1 MKHEHCIIEAL
12 LFVSQKPLPSTRI
25 AEILRVDTKEATRL
39 IEEYTAIL
47 MAKNSAI
54 QVIKDPDGYKLGTR
68 REYAPYVELLVT
80 PKETKLSYQSLE
92 TLSIIAIRQPITKQE
107 IEKIRGIGSDGIIN
121 ALHTKGLIKIVG
133 MKKIAGNPKL
143 FGISKDFFKYFGI
156 RSMGEFKTFLKS
168 IEADTSK
175 IDALL
180 AEEPGADANVLF
192 EDPNQESFDFDSE
205 KGAAGKAETEMEKAD
220 RILTEGEAAVDVV
233 ADVAAAESEA
243 AGTSIDG
250 ASPDGVPALKEK
262 PGVEPAPADETKTET
277 AA

>member
-12 LFVSQKPLPSTRI
+12 LFVSQKPLPSTKI

-39 IEEYTAIL
+39 VEEYAGI
-47 MAKNSAI
+47 MMSRNSAL
-54 QVIKDPDGYKLGTR
+54 QVLKDPDGYKLGTR
-68 REYAPYVELLVT
+68 REYSQFIELLLM
-80 PKETKLSYQSLE
+80 PRETKLSYQSLE

-143 FGISKDFFKYFGI
+143 YGVSKDFFKYFGI
-156 RSMGEFKTFLKS
+156 RSMGEFRTFLKS

-205 KGAAGKAETEMEKAD
+205 KGAGGESEMARAE
-220 RILTEGEAAVDVV
+220 RILTEGESASGVI
-233 ADVAAAESEA
+233 ADIS
-243 AGTSIDG
+243 
-250 ASPDGVPALKEK
+250 
-262 PGVEPAPADETKTET
+262 PAPAETEGTEPPPPKDEAGGGKTET